1 DSRLPSSP
9 SFTRTTKR
17 PSSGAPNSATPAESG
32 PRHPSACSMPRIV
45 RPTSTWPSLVFA
57 KNPTM
62 PHIGFKDTRS
72 ILPVCWRVKQ
82 AAAAQSMVTAVYK
95 ASPQA
100 EGEVE
105 RVYRLLHEWLV
116 SAQLPPGEF
125 LSDAVL
131 AQKCKTSRTPV
142 REACSRLAQDKWLSL
157 IPRKGYLVKP
167 ISVRD
172 IVELYEYRKLLE
184 CFAAARVAQ
193 SANGDYI
200 AELNAILA
208 PESLRPARLHDIL
221 AANEHFH

>member
-1 DSRLPSSP
+1 MLTTSKSLSIDSIDPVNFCKSVSPLTRNRAYAAVVEKPLTPLKAFNLSSICRARDSRLPSSP
-9 SFTRTTKR
+9 SLTRTTKR

-62 PHIGFKDTRS
+62 PHIGSEDTRS
-72 ILPVCWRVKQ
+72 ILPVCWGGKQ

-95 ASPQA
+95 ASSQA

-125 LSDAVL
+125 LSDAVGL
-131 AQKCKTSRTPV
+131 TERKTTR
-142 REACSRLAQDKWLSL
+142 
-157 IPRKGYLVKP
+157 
-167 ISVRD
+167 
-172 IVELYEYRKLLE
+172 
-184 CFAAARVAQ
+184 
-193 SANGDYI
+193 
-200 AELNAILA
+200 
-208 PESLRPARLHDIL
+208 RPARGS
-221 AANEHFH
+221 